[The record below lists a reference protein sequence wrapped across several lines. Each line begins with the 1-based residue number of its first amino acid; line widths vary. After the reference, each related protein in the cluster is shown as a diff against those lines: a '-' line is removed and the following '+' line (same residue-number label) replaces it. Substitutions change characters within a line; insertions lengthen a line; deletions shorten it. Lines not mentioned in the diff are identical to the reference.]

1 MKHIITIS
9 GIRKILIFSC
19 VLGLMI
25 SAMSCVN
32 ADEYKT
38 PTPTGIDDPIIEGQA
53 TTFQAIY
60 SRFAQAVAEGNQ
72 IAIIEEDENL
82 YIEGYVI
89 SSDQAGN
96 FFEEIIIQNKID
108 DTDPAD
114 NPRLGLRLSVNVTSL
129 SDTYEFGRKVFVKLK
144 GLTIGEANGVLTI
157 GTGEDNQ
164 LEQIQEADYRNI
176 ILRGAEVADI
186 TPKIMTI
193 LELTE
198 NDENTFIQF
207 DDMQI
212 YRTDRALTYAG
223 EPFDEFDGFRTLQS
237 CLTNATLP
245 LQTSTFADFKSVQV
259 AQGKG
264 SILGILTRDFGDDF
278 SVFVI
283 NSVSDILF
291 GNTERCDPPELDCG
305 EASAQG
311 TTNLFN
317 DSFESQTNN
326 NLITGNGWTNY
337 IQEGIEGWEAY
348 TSGGTNASLGRSARM
363 RAQGSGNPIN
373 IAWLITPSVNL
384 DAQDGETLVFKTSN
398 SFADGSNLEILYSTD
413 WDGNEANITL
423 ATWGDLPAAYIVQDD
438 DFFGAW
444 LNSGTIDL
452 SCASGTI
459 YIAFKYTGA
468 DQENFDG
475 TYELDDISIDY
486 TP

>member
-1 MKHIITIS
+1 MRTN
-9 GIRKILIFSC
+9 RILTFFS
-19 VLGLMI
+19 VFTLLVFI
-25 SAMSCVN
+25 PSCVN
-32 ADEYKT
+32 DDNYTT
-38 PTPTGIDDPIIEGQA
+38 PSPTGLEDPNIAGNK

-60 SRFAQAVAEGNQ
+60 SRLAQAVVDENQ
-72 IAIIEEDENL
+72 IAIIEDDENL
-82 YIEGYVI
+82 YLEGYVI

-96 FFEEIIIQNKID
+96 FFEEIIIQNKLD
-108 DTDPAD
+108 DADPAD
-114 NPRLGLRLSVNVTSL
+114 DPRLGLRLSVNVGSL
-129 SDTYEFGRKVFVKLK
+129 SDTYEFGRKVFVKLN

-157 GTGEDNQ
+157 GKGEDSQ
-164 LEQIQEADYRNI
+164 LEQIQEFEYRDI
-176 ILRGAEVADI
+176 ILRGAEVATI

-193 LELTE
+193 FELTE

-212 YRTDRALTYAG
+212 YRTERALTYAG
-223 EPFDEFDGFRTLQS
+223 EPFDEFDGFRSLQS
-237 CLTNATLP
+237 CQTNATLP

-264 SILGILTRDFGDDF
+264 SIQGILSRDFGDDF
-278 SVFVI
+278 SVFLV
-283 NSVSDILF
+283 NSVADINF
-291 GNTERCDPPELDCG
+291 NNSERCDPPELDCG
-305 EASAQG
+305 TASAQG
-311 TTNLFN
+311 IMNIFN

-337 IQEGIEGWEAY
+337 MQEGSEGWEAY

-373 IAWLITPSVNL
+373 VAWLITPAIDL

-398 SFADGSNLEILYSTD
+398 SFANGSNLEVLYSTD
-413 WDGNEANITL
+413 WDGNEANIIS

-444 LNSGTIDL
+444 LNSGNVDL
-452 SCASGTI
+452 SCASGTV

-475 TYELDDISIDY
+475 AYELDDISIDY